1 MRRLNILILFYLIL
15 LSLSLS
21 CCHESD
27 NNHTVVV
34 IDDPPPKISNCVR
47 DDSFPRIISSYVC
60 DTSTGVSKAVLN
72 YDYKHIASVVYRPE
86 IASNL
91 FVLKCRAY
99 FDKECEYQSE
109 SLSFYNLPCTKDTIF
124 LQSAYINSNIDKPV
138 AIFLF
143 LDEDTIDKW
152 LDLDTTKRNYI
163 VFTETDT
170 VNRILRANYWLQFL
184 EYDQFLGEP
193 RKLRFCDGELW
204 VRY

>member
-1 MRRLNILILFYLIL
+1 MRGLKIVILFYLIL
-15 LSLSLS
+15 LSICIS
-21 CCHESD
+21 CHHESD
-27 NNHTVVV
+27 NNQTVVV

-47 DDSFPRIISSYVC
+47 DDSFPRIKSSYVC

-72 YDYKHIASVVYRPE
+72 YDYKHIASVVYRPK

-91 FVLKCRAY
+91 FELKCRAY
-99 FDKECEYQSE
+99 FDKACKDPSE
-109 SLSFYNLPCTKDTIF
+109 SLNFYNLPWTKDTII
-124 LQSAYINSNIDKPV
+124 LNSAYINSNIDKPV

-143 LDEDTIDKW
+143 LDNGEPDKW
-152 LDLDTTKRNYI
+152 LDLDTTKKNYI

-193 RKLRFCDGELW
+193 RKLRFCDGSLW
-204 VRY
+204 VKY

>member
-1 MRRLNILILFYLIL
+1 MRGLKIVILFYLIL
-15 LSLSLS
+15 LSICIS
-21 CCHESD
+21 CHHESD

-47 DDSFPRIISSYVC
+47 DDSFPRIKSSYVC
-60 DTSTGVSKAVLN
+60 DTSRGLSKAVLN
-72 YDYKHIASVVYRPE
+72 YDYKHIASVFYRPK

-91 FVLKCRAY
+91 FELKCRAY

-109 SLSFYNLPCTKDTIF
+109 SLC
-124 LQSAYINSNIDKPV
+124 SAYISSNINKPV
-138 AIFLF
+138 AIFLY
-143 LDEDTIDKW
+143 LDDDAIDVW
-152 LDLDTTKRNYI
+152 MDLDTTKRNYI

-193 RKLRFCDGELW
+193 RKLRFCDGSLW
-204 VRY
+204 VKY

>member
-1 MRRLNILILFYLIL
+1 MRGLKIVILFYLIL
-15 LSLSLS
+15 LSICIS
-21 CCHESD
+21 CRHESD
-27 NNHTVVV
+27 NNQTVVV

-72 YDYKHIASVVYRPE
+72 YDYKHIASVFYRPE

-99 FDKECEYQSE
+99 FDKECVYQAV
-109 SLSFYNLPCTKDTIF
+109 SFSFWDLPCTKDTIF
-124 LQSAYINSNIDKPV
+124 LYSAYISRNYGKPS
-138 AIFLF
+138 AIFLY
-143 LDEDTIDKW
+143 LDDDAVDVW
-152 LDLDTTKRNYI
+152 MDLDSTKRNYI

-184 EYDQFLGEP
+184 EYDQFLGEL

-204 VRY
+204 VKY